1 MKGDLN
7 ADVPQQSI
15 SVAVAQKKRAPLA
28 KKGNVGS
35 TMKIDVMG
43 QSVTFTLKE
52 VAAGSVE
59 KATTVWLHNERD
71 QDLLTESS
79 LADIY
84 GSFEENGQQIPAVGR
99 EVCGIAEV
107 ADGSRRRKAAILT
120 GQNYL
125 IWVGELTDEQMTY
138 LSAVGNAYTPTSAY
152 ERGKHYLVLSSTMN
166 KSEISRLKK
175 VDRAIINRCINT
187 ASLPKDYIKCFTSPN
202 ELSGKQGDR
211 LYKLYSK
218 LDDDKQSIVSGLCKE
233 WLECK
238 STAPQQTDTLITLFE
253 QACIGGKEK
262 AEKPIERPVG
272 TMGKL
277 VVRGN
282 KARLDLK
289 GAPDDLLAKIE
300 QLILDHEKDQD
311 Q

>member
-1 MKGDLN
+1 MRGDLK
-7 ADVPQQSI
+7 AEVPQRAI
-15 SVAVAQKKRAPLA
+15 SVAVAQKKKLPLA

-52 VAAGSVE
+52 VAAGAVE

-84 GSFEENGQQIPAVGR
+84 ESFEDNGQQIPAVGR
-99 EVCGIAEV
+99 EICGITEV
-107 ADGSRRRKAAILT
+107 ADGSRRRKTAILT
-120 GQNYL
+120 KRSYL
-125 IWVGELTDEQMTY
+125 IWVGDLTDEQMTY
-138 LSAVGNAYTPTSAY
+138 LSDIGNAYTSVSAY
-152 ERGKHYLVLSSTMN
+152 ERGQHYLVLSSTMN

-218 LDDDKQSIVSGLCKE
+218 IADDKQAIVSELCKE

-238 STAPQQTDTLITLFE
+238 STSPQQTDTLITLFE

-262 AEKPIERPVG
+262 AEKPVERVVG

-289 GAPDDLLAKIE
+289 GAPDELLAKIE
-300 QLILDHEKDQD
+300 QLILEHEATKN
-311 Q
+311 